1 MIKQRSLLDNTIRTG
16 QVLRTRYFRMHWL
29 TGEGPPGL
37 AFLAGRRVGGA
48 VQRNRAKRVLREAF
62 RTTEQD
68 LAGIATLVLVATDLT
83 ARAPHADIKAALAAA
98 LKQVSDPTG

>member
-1 MIKQRSLLDNTIRTG
+1 MIHERSLLDCTIKTG
-16 QVLRTRYFRMHWL
+16 QVVRTRLFRMHYL

-48 VQRNRAKRVLREAF
+48 VQRNRARRVLREAF
-62 RTTEQD
+62 RTSETD

-83 ARAPHADIKAALAAA
+83 ARAPHTEIKAALDAA
-98 LKQVSDPTG
+98 LKQVSDRTG

>member
-1 MIKQRSLLDNTIRTG
+1 MIHDRSLLDRTIKTG
-16 QVLRTRYFRMHWL
+16 RVVRTRYFRMHYL

-62 RTTEQD
+62 RTTELN
-68 LAGIATLVLVATDLT
+68 LAEIATLVLVATDLT
-83 ARAPHADIKAALAAA
+83 ARAPHAEIKAALEAA
-98 LKQVSDPTG
+98 LRQASEQTG

>member
-1 MIKQRSLLDNTIRTG
+1 MIRERSLLDRTIKTG
-16 QVLRTRYFRMHWL
+16 QVVRTRYFRMHCL

-62 RTTEQD
+62 RTAELD

-83 ARAPHADIKAALAAA
+83 GRAPHAEIKAALAAA
-98 LKQVSDPTG
+98 LKQVSDRTG